1 MPAAMTRSSRRR
13 RNSTGATT
21 VSGTD
26 TSVPLNAVTSRMAL
40 RFCKAPGIDD
50 LGEVTLRRPKLER
63 FRIGPGKNCTSAL
76 RDLVRKGLAVRHLY
90 APMMNARAGSGQLR
104 LLGIFAVVDHQRQ
117 MKLRSGR
124 RSFNAHSSPSILD
137 SVATKRFLE
146 DQNSKRS
153 GNHGRPWPVQIVHE
167 RKNTLAKKRGP
178 RRVAAG
184 AASLQRRLALIFSS
198 IAEPGHRSFSVSEL
212 SGASTVSKL

>member
-1 MPAAMTRSSRRR
+1 M
-13 RNSTGATT
+13 

-50 LGEVTLRRPKLER
+50 LGEVTVGRPKLER
-63 FRIGPGKNCTSAL
+63 FRIGRGKNCTSAL
-76 RDLVRKGLAVRHLY
+76 CDLVREGLAVRHLY

-124 RSFNAHSSPSILD
+124 RSFNAHSSPSIFWTALRPNASGKIRIQ
-137 SVATKRFLE
+137 SVREIMGGLGL
-146 DQNSKRS
+146 SK
-153 GNHGRPWPVQIVHE
+153 
-167 RKNTLAKKRGP
+167 
-178 RRVAAG
+178 
-184 AASLQRRLALIFSS
+184 
-198 IAEPGHRSFSVSEL
+198 
-212 SGASTVSKL
+212 